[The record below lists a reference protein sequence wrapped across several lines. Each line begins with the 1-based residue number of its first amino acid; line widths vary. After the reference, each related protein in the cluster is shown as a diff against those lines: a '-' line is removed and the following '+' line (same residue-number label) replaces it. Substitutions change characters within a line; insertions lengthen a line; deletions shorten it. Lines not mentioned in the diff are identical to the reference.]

1 MNNRNI
7 QKKIK
12 SLLKQYK
19 VVECTNSLGE
29 TINAEY
35 LLKEYDELFVA
46 QPVGDTGFE
55 LTMPIDEVISA
66 IGVKRR

>member
-1 MNNRNI
+1 MNSRNI

-12 SLLKQYK
+12 SLL
-19 VVECTNSLGE
+19 E
-29 TINAEY
+29 
-35 LLKEYDELFVA
+35 EYDELFVA

-55 LTMPIDEVISA
+55 LTMPIEEVISV

>member
-12 SLLKQYK
+12 SLLKEYK
-19 VVECTNSLGE
+19 VVECANSLGE

-35 LLKEYDELFVA
+35 LLEEYDELFVA

-55 LTMPIDEVISA
+55 LTMPIDEVVSA

>member
-7 QKKIK
+7 QEEIK
-12 SLLKQYK
+12 SLLKEYE
-19 VVECTNSLGE
+19 VVECINSLGE

-35 LLKEYDELFVA
+35 LLEEYGELFVA

-55 LTMPIDEVISA
+55 LTIPIDEVVSV

>member
-1 MNNRNI
+1 MDNRNI
-7 QKKIK
+7 QEEIK
-12 SLLKQYK
+12 SLLKEYE

-35 LLKEYDELFVA
+35 LLEEYDELFVA

>member
-12 SLLKQYK
+12 SLLK
-19 VVECTNSLGE
+19 
-29 TINAEY
+29 EY
-35 LLKEYDELFVA
+35 GELFVV

-55 LTMPIDEVISA
+55 LTMPIDEVVSA

>member
-1 MNNRNI
+1 MNNRDI
-7 QKKIK
+7 QEKIK
-12 SLLKQYK
+12 SLLKEYK
-19 VVECTNSLGE
+19 VVECNNELGE

-35 LLKEYDELFVA
+35 LLEEYGELFVA

-55 LTMPIDEVISA
+55 LTMPIDEVVSA

>member
-1 MNNRNI
+1 MDNRNI
-7 QKKIK
+7 QEKIK
-12 SLLKQYK
+12 SLLKEYK

-29 TINAEY
+29 TINTEY
-35 LLKEYDELFVA
+35 LLEEYDELFVA

>member
-1 MNNRNI
+1 MDNRNI
-7 QKKIK
+7 QEEIK
-12 SLLKQYK
+12 SLLKEYK
-19 VVECTNSLGE
+19 ATECTNSLGE

-35 LLKEYDELFVA
+35 LLEEYGELLVA

-55 LTMPIDEVISA
+55 LTMPIDEVVSA

>member
-7 QKKIK
+7 QEKIK
-12 SLLKQYK
+12 SLLKEYEII
-19 VVECTNSLGE
+19 ECSDNLGE
-29 TINAEY
+29 TIKAEY
-35 LLKEYDELFVA
+35 LLEEYDELFVA

-55 LTMPIDEVISA
+55 LTMPIDEVVSA

>member
-55 LTMPIDEVISA
+55 LTMPIDEVISV
-66 IGVKRR
+66 IGVKKR

>member
-1 MNNRNI
+1 MDNRNI
-7 QKKIK
+7 QEEIK
-12 SLLKQYK
+12 SLLKEYE

-35 LLKEYDELFVA
+35 LLEEYDELFVA

-55 LTMPIDEVISA
+55 LTMPIDEVVSA

>member
-1 MNNRNI
+1 MDNRNI
-7 QKKIK
+7 QEEIK
-12 SLLKQYK
+12 SLLKEYE
-19 VVECTNSLGE
+19 VVECTNRLGD
-29 TINAEY
+29 IIKAEY
-35 LLKEYDELFVA
+35 LLEEYDELFVA

>member
-7 QKKIK
+7 QKKIR
-12 SLLKQYK
+12 SLLKEYK
-19 VVECTNSLGE
+19 VVECANSLGE
-29 TINAEY
+29 TVNAEY
-35 LLKEYDELFVA
+35 LLEEYGELFVA

-55 LTMPIDEVISA
+55 LTMPIDEVVSA

>member
-12 SLLKQYK
+12 SLLKEYK

-35 LLKEYDELFVA
+35 LLEEYDELFVA

>member
-1 MNNRNI
+1 MDNRNI
-7 QKKIK
+7 QEEIK
-12 SLLKQYK
+12 SLLKEYE
-19 VVECTNSLGE
+19 VVECTNRLGD
-29 TINAEY
+29 TIKAEY

>member
-12 SLLKQYK
+12 NLLKEYK
-19 VVECTNSLGE
+19 VIECTNSLGE

-35 LLKEYDELFVA
+35 LLEEYDKLFVA
-46 QPVGDTGFE
+46 QPVGNTGFE
-55 LTMPIDEVISA
+55 LTMPIDEVISV